1 MLDIKWII
9 NNPEE
14 ADKSFKR
21 RGLEPL
27 ANKLIK
33 MSKSRSQAF
42 VKLENLLE
50 QRNNLSKEISNIS
63 NKSKKNEA
71 IKKVKV
77 LKENIAKLQE
87 NKIST
92 NSDLDSFL
100 MELPNFLDNTV
111 PNGKNDNDN
120 VEIRKVGNIKKFD
133 FKIKDHVDIGEK
145 LDLLDFKTAT
155 KVSGSRFVYL
165 KNNLAKLERA
175 LSTFMIESN
184 IKFGDFNEI
193 YTPVLVNK
201 NALIGTGQL
210 PKFDSDIFK
219 TRENLWLIPTS
230 EVTLVNL
237 VRDKIIEK
245 DEFPIRYTTYS
256 SCFRSEAGAAGK
268 DTRGMLRQHQF
279 TKVELV
285 SITTPED
292 SKQELERMLSSAE
305 SILQDLN
312 IHYRVMTLCTGDMGF
327 AANKTYDIEVWLP
340 GENAYREISSCS
352 NCGDFQAR
360 RMNAKYKNE
369 NKNDFVHTLN
379 GSGLAVGRTLIAILE
394 NYQTADG
401 NVEIPKVLQKYFN
414 GQTTIT

>member
-14 ADKSFKR
+14 ANKSFKR

-50 QRNNLSKEISNIS
+50 QRNSLSKEISNITD
-63 NKSKKNEA
+63 KSKKNEV

-77 LKENIAKLQE
+77 LKENITKLQE

-120 VEIRKVGNIKKFD
+120 VEIRKVGNIKEFD

-165 KNNLAKLERA
+165 KNNLARMERA
-175 LSTFMIESN
+175 LATFMIESN

-193 YTPVLVNK
+193 YTPVLVNE

-245 DEFPIRYTTYS
+245 DEFPIRYTAYS

-268 DTRGMLRQHQF
+268 DTRGLKRQHQF
-279 TKVELV
+279 GKVEIV
-285 SITTPED
+285 SITSPEE
-292 SKQELERMLSSAE
+292 SEKEHLFLLNAAE
-305 SILQDLN
+305 KILQDLELP
-312 IHYRVMTLCTGDMGF
+312 YRVCELCAGEVGF
-327 AANKTYDIEVWLP
+327 ASKKTFDLEVWIP
-340 GENAYREISSCS
+340 STKSYMEIASIS
-352 NCGDFQAR
+352 NCGDFQSR
-360 RMNAKYKNE
+360 RMNTRYKIDE
-369 NKNDFVHTLN
+369 KREYPHTLN
-379 GSGLAVGRTLIAILE
+379 GSALAIGRSIIAILE
-394 NYQTADG
+394 NYQNNDG
-401 NVEIPKVLQKYFN
+401 TVNIPKVLKKYMN
-414 GQTTIT
+414 NIERL

>member
-33 MSKSRSQAF
+33 MSESRSQVF

-50 QRNNLSKEISNIS
+50 QRNNLSKEISNI
-63 NKSKKNEA
+63 NDKSKKNEL

-77 LKENIAKLQE
+77 LKDNITKLQE
-87 NKIST
+87 SKIST
-92 NSDLDSFL
+92 NSDLSNFL
-100 MELPNFLDNTV
+100 MELPNFLDATV
-111 PNGKNDNDN
+111 PDGKNDNDN

-133 FKIKDHVDIGEK
+133 FEIKDHVDIGEK

-193 YTPVLVNK
+193 YTPVLVNE

-237 VRDKIIEK
+237 VRDKIIKK
-245 DEFPIRYTTYS
+245 DEFPIRYTAYS

-268 DTRGMLRQHQF
+268 DTRGLKRQHQF
-279 TKVELV
+279 GKVEIV
-285 SITTPED
+285 SITSPEESD
-292 SKQELERMLSSAE
+292 KEHLFLLNTAE
-305 SILQDLN
+305 KILQALEFP
-312 IHYRVMTLCTGDMGF
+312 YRVCEVCAGEVGF
-327 AANKTYDIEVWLP
+327 ASKKTFDLEVWIP
-340 GENAYREISSCS
+340 SAKSYMEIASVS
-352 NCGDFQAR
+352 NCGDFQSR
-360 RMNAKYKNE
+360 RMNTRYKIDEKE
-369 NKNDFVHTLN
+369 NILTL
-379 GSGLAVGRTLIAILE
+379 
-394 NYQTADG
+394 
-401 NVEIPKVLQKYFN
+401 
-414 GQTTIT
+414 

>member
-14 ADKSFKR
+14 ADKSFKK
-21 RGLEPL
+21 RGLKPL

-33 MSKSRSQAF
+33 MSESRSQVF

-50 QRNNLSKEISNIS
+50 QRNNLSKEISNI
-63 NKSKKNEA
+63 NDKSKKNEL
-71 IKKVKV
+71 IKKVKI
-77 LKENIAKLQE
+77 LKDNITKLQE
-87 NKIST
+87 SKIST
-92 NSDLDSFL
+92 NSDLSNFL
-100 MELPNFLDNTV
+100 MELPNFLDVTV
-111 PNGKNDNDN
+111 PDGKNDNDN

-193 YTPVLVNK
+193 YTPVLVNE

-237 VRDKIIEK
+237 VRDKIIKK
-245 DEFPIRYTTYS
+245 D
-256 SCFRSEAGAAGK
+256 
-268 DTRGMLRQHQF
+268 
-279 TKVELV
+279 
-285 SITTPED
+285 
-292 SKQELERMLSSAE
+292 
-305 SILQDLN
+305 
-312 IHYRVMTLCTGDMGF
+312 
-327 AANKTYDIEVWLP
+327 
-340 GENAYREISSCS
+340 
-352 NCGDFQAR
+352 
-360 RMNAKYKNE
+360 
-369 NKNDFVHTLN
+369 
-379 GSGLAVGRTLIAILE
+379 
-394 NYQTADG
+394 
-401 NVEIPKVLQKYFN
+401 
-414 GQTTIT
+414 